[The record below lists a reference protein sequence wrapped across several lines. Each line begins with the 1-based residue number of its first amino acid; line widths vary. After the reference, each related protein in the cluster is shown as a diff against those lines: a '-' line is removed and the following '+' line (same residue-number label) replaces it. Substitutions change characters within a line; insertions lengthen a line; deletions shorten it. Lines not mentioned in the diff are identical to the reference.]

1 MQGNLSTLLNI
12 PLTVLNNGIVNDLM
26 IVFSSLIAVALIL
39 LGFRLIY
46 SVISNETNKDEVIIN
61 NSNYAEEENEEK
73 EK

>member
-1 MQGNLSTLLNI
+1 MQGHLSTLLNI
-12 PLTVLNNGIVNDLM
+12 PIDVLNNGIVNDLM
-26 IVFSSLIAVALIL
+26 IVFSSLIGVGLIL

-46 SVISNETNKDEVIIN
+46 SVIKNESNKDNVIIN